1 MSRVYDSLK
10 VVAHTLQRG
19 KGNIVPLVRVKG
31 ALSLNDEMEELE
43 RILADRLGRLKA
55 AVKEGEAVV
64 ADETQHAKQLIVS
77 LRVNNAALEAKLTE
91 TEDSLTAK
99 IHDLQNDVKKKEE
112 ALESRGNEVNDL
124 KSKIRLSVP
133 SISARVS
140 RQRSLRWRPSL
151 GTQRRSSV
159 NKSRPSKGWKKT

>member
-19 KGNIVPLVRVKG
+19 KANIVPLVRVKG

-55 AVKEGEAVV
+55 AVKEGEAGV
-64 ADETQHAKQLIVS
+64 ADETQHANQLIAS

-91 TEDSLTAK
+91 RRTP
-99 IHDLQNDVKKKEE
+99 
-112 ALESRGNEVNDL
+112 
-124 KSKIRLSVP
+124 SVE
-133 SISARVS
+133 
-140 RQRSLRWRPSL
+140 
-151 GTQRRSSV
+151 
-159 NKSRPSKGWKKT
+159 KSRPANKSKKVLLPRSTICKMM